1 MTNESI
7 ERFLEYDSDEDE
19 IVGGAESDSEP
30 DEITDDFHHDESSSD
45 SEDNQTLASLQAR
58 TSNLLKAFELPTRLY
73 GANRYKWSGETPQF
87 SGRTPRR
94 NIILHPPG
102 NKGPAKQISTCL
114 EAWSLF
120 FDEDVLGRIVS
131 FTNAEIT
138 LQRQY
143 YNSDRQNYDLDEGPG
158 NVRPSCT
165 RDTLI
170 SEIKAL
176 IGLYYL
182 SGVLKTNAVTVK
194 ELFDNDTGTPYFR
207 ATMSGSRFEFLTKC
221 LRFDDKNT

>member
-1 MTNESI
+1 MSSEFIHIHDRPHQNSNLPSVTSKLYNIERRELTNESI

-58 TSNLLKAFELPTRLY
+58 TSNLLKVFEVPTRLY

-138 LQRQY
+138 LQRQN

-158 NVRPSCT
+158 LTYHLARGI
-165 RDTLI
+165 LQF
-170 SEIKAL
+170 
-176 IGLYYL
+176 
-182 SGVLKTNAVTVK
+182 LK
-194 ELFDNDTGTPYFR
+194 
-207 ATMSGSRFEFLTKC
+207 
-221 LRFDDKNT
+221 